1 MELFDQIGSMGHEK
15 VLICS
20 NPQVGLK
27 AIIAVHNTVL
37 GPGLGGCRMWPYES
51 FDEAMMDALRLS
63 RGMTY
68 KAAATGLNLGGAK
81 AVIIGDSK
89 KDKTEELLRAFGRAV
104 DSLGGLYITA
114 EDVGMRMQDM
124 EVILGETRW
133 VTGVSEAH
141 GGSGDPSP
149 VTAYGVLQGVKAAV
163 EWKFGGDD
171 LSGKRVAI
179 QGLGSVGR
187 YLAENLIR
195 EGAHVVGTDVDAE
208 AIEKAKQLGVEI
220 VGIDEIVDV
229 ECDVFSPCALGAS
242 INPETIPRL
251 KCAIVAGGANNQLAD
266 EQRDGQALT
275 DRGILYAPDYVINAG
290 GLINVYNELN
300 GYNRE
305 RALLM
310 TRHISD
316 NVHRIFEVA
325 KEQSVPTHVAANRL
339 AENRIERMRNGLNV
353 HQWSRFTGGR
363 GMSTRS

>member
-1 MELFDQIGSMGHEK
+1 MELFQQIVSMGHERV
-15 VLICS
+15 VLCS
-20 NPQVGLK
+20 NPEVRLK

-37 GPGLGGCRMWPYES
+37 GPGLGGVRMWPYEN
-51 FDEAMMDALRLS
+51 FDEAMMDVLRLS

-68 KAAATGLNLGGAK
+68 KAATTGLNLGGAK

-89 KDKTEELLRAFGRAV
+89 KDKTEELLRSFGRYV

-149 VTAYGVLQGVKAAV
+149 VTAFGVLQGVKAAIH
-163 EWKFGGDD
+163 WKFEEESLDGR
-171 LSGKRVAI
+171 RVAI

-187 YLAENLIR
+187 YLAEGLMR
-195 EGAHVVGTDVDAE
+195 EGATVVGCDVDPEAE
-208 AIEKAKQLGVEI
+208 EKGRQLGVEI
-220 VGIDEIVDV
+220 VAPNEIVDV

-242 INPETIPRL
+242 LNPESIPRL
-251 KCAIVAGGANNQLAD
+251 RCSIVAGGANNQLAD
-266 EQRDGQALT
+266 EDRDSRALAE
-275 DRGILYAPDYVINAG
+275 RGILYAPDFVINAG

-300 GYNRE
+300 GYNRD

-310 TRHISD
+310 TRHIYD
-316 NVHRIFEVA
+316 NVMRIFEVA
-325 KEQSVPTHVAANRL
+325 RSQNVPTHLAASHVA
-339 AENRIERMRNGLNV
+339 EQRISRMNALGSR
-353 HQWSRFTGGR
+353 QWSRFTGSR
-363 GMSTRS
+363 GAARLS

>member
-1 MELFDQIGSMGHEK
+1 MELFDQMGSMGHEK
-15 VLICS
+15 VLVCS
-20 NPQVGLK
+20 NPEVGLK

-81 AVIIGDSK
+81 AVIVGDSK
-89 KDKTEELLRAFGRAV
+89 KDKSEELLRAFGRAV

-114 EDVGMRMQDM
+114 EDVGTRMQDM
-124 EVILGETRW
+124 EMILSETRW

-149 VTAYGVLQGVKAAV
+149 VTAYGVLQGLKAAV
-163 EWKFGGDD
+163 EWKFKSAD
-171 LSGKRVAI
+171 LSGRKVAI
-179 QGLGSVGR
+179 QGLGNVGR

-195 EGAHVVGTDVDAE
+195 EGAEVVGCDVDSD
-208 AIEKAKQLGVEI
+208 AIEKARQLGVKI
-220 VGIDEIVDV
+220 VEPDEIIGV
-229 ECDVFSPCALGAS
+229 ECDVFSPCALGATL
-242 INPETIPRL
+242 NPDTIPKL
-251 KCAIVAGGANNQLAD
+251 NCATVAGGANNQLAD
-266 EQRDGQALT
+266 EDRDGKAIT
-275 DRGILYAPDYVINAG
+275 ERGILYAPDYVINAG

-310 TRHISD
+310 ARQIFD
-316 NVHRIFEVA
+316 NVHRIFEIA
-325 KEQSVPTHVAANRL
+325 EEQSIPTHRAANHL
-339 AENRIERMRNGLNV
+339 AETRIDRMRNGLNV

-363 GMSTRS
+363 GMTIRS

>member
-1 MELFDQIGSMGHEK
+1 MELFEQMTSMGHEK
-15 VLICS
+15 VLVCS
-20 NPQVGLK
+20 NPGVGLK

-51 FDEAMMDALRLS
+51 EDEAMLDALRLS

-89 KDKTEELLRAFGRAV
+89 KDKTEELLRAFGRSV
-104 DSLGGLYITA
+104 ESLSGLYITA

-149 VTAYGVLQGVKAAV
+149 VTAYGVLQGIKAAV
-163 EWKFGGDD
+163 EWKFGSAD
-171 LSGKRVAI
+171 LAGRKVAI

-195 EGAHVVGTDVDAE
+195 EGASVVGTDVDSE
-208 AIEKAKQLGVEI
+208 AIDKAKQLGVEI
-220 VGIDEIVDV
+220 VEVDDIVGVD
-229 ECDVFSPCALGAS
+229 CDVFSPCALGAS
-242 INPETIPRL
+242 INPDTIPKL
-251 KCAIVAGGANNQLAD
+251 QCAIVAGGANNQLAD
-266 EQRDGQALT
+266 EERDGKALT
-275 DRGILYAPDYVINAG
+275 DAGILYAPDYVINAG

-310 TRHISD
+310 TRHIYD

-325 KEQSVPTHVAANRL
+325 EEQSTSTHLAANHL
-339 AENRIERMRNGLNV
+339 AEARINRMRNGLNV

-363 GMSTRS
+363 GLTIRS